1 VLELHSFVNGGNTF
15 SSGTDTI
22 GLMQSIGCE
31 SLDREFL
38 SDKLVVAIQSI
49 LWAFSIDLW
58 QWLYSW
64 D

>member
-1 VLELHSFVNGGNTF
+1 MLELHSFVDGGSTF
-15 SSGTDTI
+15 SSGIDFI

-31 SLDREFL
+31 SLDREFP

-49 LWAFSIDLW
+49 LWACSVDLW
-58 QWLYSW
+58 QWLHSW

>member
-1 VLELHSFVNGGNTF
+1 MLELHSFVDGGSIF
-15 SSGTDTI
+15 SSGIDFI

-31 SLDREFL
+31 SLDREFP

-49 LWAFSIDLW
+49 LWACSVDLW
-58 QWLYSW
+58 QWLHSW